1 MFKSFTMNFL
11 FSIAFFLIIPLTP
24 FANEKVLVCELNYG
38 ISGENDETD
47 IEFRNLSVID
57 QRQVFY
63 LDIENQWLAV
73 ESQKDFEE
81 GGGKNSKS
89 NFLKTDSTIFS
100 MSYLENN
107 GTLIRKNIIELD
119 RYTGFVKHEF
129 RTSTETIY
137 RTGTCKLSKNKRL
150 F

>member
-1 MFKSFTMNFL
+1 MN
-11 FSIAFFLIIPLTP
+11 LIIYVALLFILPLT
-24 FANEKVLVCELNYG
+24 ALTNEKILVCKLNYG

-47 IEFRNLSVID
+47 IEFRNLSIID
-57 QRQVFY
+57 QHQIFY
-63 LDIENQWLAV
+63 LDIENQWLSV
-73 ESQKDFEE
+73 ESQEDFIE

-107 GTLIRKNIIELD
+107 GTLIRKNIIELN

-129 RTSTETIY
+129 RTSVETIY
-137 RTGTCKLSKNKRL
+137 RTGTCSLSKNKKL

>member
-1 MFKSFTMNFL
+1 MSLTTKAQEK
-11 FSIAFFLIIPLTP
+11 ILI
-24 FANEKVLVCELNYG
+24 CDLNYG

-47 IEFRNLSVID
+47 IEFRNLSLIN
-57 QRQVFY
+57 QHQVLY
-63 LDIENQWLAV
+63 LNIEKQWLSV
-73 ESQKDFEE
+73 ESQKDFKDS
-81 GGGKNSKS
+81 GGKYSKS
-89 NFLKTDSTIFS
+89 DFLVTDSTIFS
-100 MSYLENN
+100 MSFLENN
-107 GTLIRKNIIELD
+107 GTLLRKNVIELN

>member
-1 MFKSFTMNFL
+1 MNLIFSVALL
-11 FSIAFFLIIPLTP
+11 FILPMTALT
-24 FANEKVLVCELNYG
+24 NEKILVCKLNYG

-47 IEFRNLSVID
+47 IEFRNLSIID
-57 QRQVFY
+57 QHQIFY
-63 LDIENQWLAV
+63 LDIENQWLSV
-73 ESQKDFEE
+73 ESQADFIE

-107 GTLIRKNIIELD
+107 GTLIRKNIIELN

-129 RTSTETIY
+129 RTSAETIY
-137 RTGTCKLSKNKRL
+137 RTGTCSLSKNKKL